1 MTTQRNVKKKK
12 KKKLNVMVLLNG
24 PTDELIVLFSD
35 SVLSGNLWRKER
47 RQLIE
52 RETDKQKRGELGQ
65 IIRRSLN
72 GTQRRAILP

>member
-1 MTTQRNVKKKK
+1 
-12 KKKLNVMVLLNG
+12 MVLLNG

-47 RQLIE
+47 RQLME